1 MTFNPDA
8 DISGHS
14 TRRRGRT
21 AAAVGGG
28 AVGLGAI
35 VVLVVSL
42 LSGGELDL
50 SGLLGGGTT
59 GSAPTG
65 TSTSDPG
72 LEQCDT
78 GADANADVDCRMAGS
93 QVALDAYWADHV
105 DGYVAPTLTIV
116 DGSTST
122 QCGTASNAVGPFYCP
137 PEQGVYIDP
146 TFFQVMQQQFGASA
160 GNLAQLY
167 IVGHEWGH
175 HIQNITG
182 VMGDHPDN
190 GTGPGS
196 SGVRTELQAD
206 CYAGAWI
213 GDFTEQTDAAGNPY
227 LEKPTNTQLEDALNA
242 ALVVGDDHIQ
252 EMSGFSNPES
262 FTHGSSENR
271 RYWFANGYQNGLGV
285 CDTFAA
291 SVPIEDVS

>member
-14 TRRRGRT
+14 TRKRGRT

-42 LSGGELDL
+42 LSGGDLDL
-50 SGLLGGGTT
+50 SGLLGGGT
-59 GSAPTG
+59 GSEPS
-65 TSTSDPG
+65 TSTGDDSLD
-72 LEQCDT
+72 QCQT
-78 GADANADVDCRMAGS
+78 GADANADVECRMAGA
-93 QVALDAYWADHV
+93 QLALDAYWTDHV

-137 PEQGVYIDP
+137 PDQGVYLDP
-146 TFFQVMQQQFGASA
+146 TFFQLMQEQFGASA

-182 VMGDHPDN
+182 VMDDHPNN

-196 SGVRTELQAD
+196 NGVRTELQAD

-213 GDFTEQTDAAGNPY
+213 GDYTEQTDSSGNRY
-227 LEKPTNTQLEDALNA
+227 LEPVTEAELNDALNA

-262 FTHGSSENR
+262 FTHGSSANR
-271 RYWFANGYQNGLGV
+271 KYWFANGYQNGLVV

-291 SVPIEDVS
+291 SVSIDDVS